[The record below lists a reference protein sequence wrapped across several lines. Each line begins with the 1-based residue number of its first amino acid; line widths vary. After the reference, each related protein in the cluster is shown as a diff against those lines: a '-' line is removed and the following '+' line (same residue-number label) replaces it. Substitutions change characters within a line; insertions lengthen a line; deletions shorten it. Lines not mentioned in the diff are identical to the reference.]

1 MSSII
6 AGSVLVGLLAVGS
19 DGRNP
24 SLWNAPLPL
33 AVPCPVAN
41 PVAAPVA
48 THQFHR
54 LVWENRDQLCRYVD
68 KGEDGW
74 VELDKDGQVF
84 LQFKELKRNCDF
96 VELSDQKRGYILR
109 LYNDA
114 LFIKGGY
121 EGFHKFDDFTQFYGG
136 TWIK

>member
-6 AGSVLVGLLAVGS
+6 AGSVLVGLLVVGM
-19 DGRNP
+19 DGQSPTLLNT
-24 SLWNAPLPL
+24 PLPL
-33 AVPCPVAN
+33 TASCPVTH

-48 THQFHR
+48 SNQFHR
-54 LVWENRDQLCRYVD
+54 LVWENREQLCRYVD

-109 LYNDA
+109 LYSDA
-114 LFIKGGY
+114 LFIKGGH
-121 EGFHKFDDFTQFYGG
+121 EGFHKFDEFTQFYSGV
-136 TWIK
+136 WVK

>member
-1 MSSII
+1 MSSTII
-6 AGSVLVGLLAVGS
+6 GSVLLGLLAVRA
-19 DGRNP
+19 DGQ
-24 SLWNAPLPL
+24 SASPL
-33 AVPCPVAN
+33 AANCLVAK

-48 THQFHR
+48 TNPSHR

-84 LQFKELKRNCDF
+84 LQFKELRRNCDF
-96 VELSDQKRGYILR
+96 VELSDQKRGYVLR
-109 LYNDA
+109 LYHDA

-121 EGFHKFDDFTQFYGG
+121 EGFHKFDEFTLFYSGA
-136 TWIK
+136 WIK